1 MVYIFI
7 YIDMHAYKLFINTKL
22 INNYM
27 NIADNTIPA
36 LWVVS
41 FCGTNASTGSPGYI
55 NSIVSSC

>member
-27 NIADNTIPA
+27 NIADSTIPA

-55 NSIVSSC
+55 N